1 MELKKEQRERVIE
14 RIIHD
19 FSDEDLFNKLNLDLY
34 EIFTTELEK
43 KSDAELLNII
53 IDDLL
58 D

>member
-1 MELKKEQRERVIE
+1 MELKKEQRQRVIE

-34 EIFTTELEK
+34 DIFTTELEK
-43 KSDAELLNII
+43 KSDSELLNII